1 MGLFSA
7 GNVLGAVQS
16 LTLISPTNFSI
27 LQPSIPVFTMLL
39 SVLFRMERLTPLKTL
54 GLLAAVAGAVVVEVV
69 HSPAPATA
77 EKTSQADFISGNIIV
92 LLQCLSMASLLVFQ
106 KTALS
111 FYHPTVVTAWYYSI
125 GSLLTLLICLCKSLP
140 SSAYA
145 LSSSLAPWLALGYAA
160 LFGTAFNYN
169 AYSWAGTVVAPG
181 VISIY
186 STLQPLGTAV
196 LSFVFLGDK
205 VTGGEVGGGVLV
217 VLGLVGTVW
226 GRERERKREVV
237 EEEEERRRKEEKEVQ
252 EKGGGGGG
260 GGGGR
265 RRRRRRREALV
276 WVNGTER

>member
-1 MGLFSA
+1 M
-7 GNVLGAVQS
+7 
-16 LTLISPTNFSI
+16 
-27 LQPSIPVFTMLL
+27 
-39 SVLFRMERLTPLKTL
+39 
-54 GLLAAVAGAVVVEVV
+54 
-69 HSPAPATA
+69 
-77 EKTSQADFISGNIIV
+77 
-92 LLQCLSMASLLVFQ
+92 
-106 KTALS
+106 
-111 FYHPTVVTAWYYSI
+111 
-125 GSLLTLLICLCKSLP
+125 
-140 SSAYA
+140 
-145 LSSSLAPWLALGYAA
+145 
-160 LFGTAFNYN
+160 
-169 AYSWAGTVVAPG
+169 
-181 VISIY
+181 ISIY